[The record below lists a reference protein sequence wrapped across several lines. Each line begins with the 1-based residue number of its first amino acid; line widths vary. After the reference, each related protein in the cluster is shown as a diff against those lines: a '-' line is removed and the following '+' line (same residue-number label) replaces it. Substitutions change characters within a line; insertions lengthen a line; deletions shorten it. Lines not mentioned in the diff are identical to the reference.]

1 MKIKVEKIAKE
12 LLLEEDCVVIPE
24 FGGFVSSYRAAIVE
38 PSKNILLPPGKHIS
52 FNAKLSKNDGLLA
65 KSISEKLGVSYND
78 ALKSIEVRVEFW
90 RNELET
96 KHYLEFEDLGSF
108 ILNKEGNLVFEQFNE
123 TNFLDTSFG
132 LTNVHAIP
140 VERVG
145 LTQKIERGLAN
156 KQAQPRTLKV
166 MYGVAAASVLMFGIF
181 TAAWQQKTGGL
192 DNALNFFSF
201 SNNPIEQ
208 NDQVQ
213 SDIVVGQSTI
223 KNTEVVATKPLEVA
237 QIDKI
242 FNKEEKQLLTD
253 LGHIGDEV
261 NIERVNSLKLEK
273 ETRDK
278 VFTESTTTTKAVDFV
293 PEEITSSSTKGYHVI
308 AGCFG
313 VKNNAH
319 KMVRS
324 LKAAGYPAELA
335 GKSNSGLYRVAY
347 GSYSSRVKALK
358 ALAKAKLSHN
368 SKAWIAKD

>member
-24 FGGFVSSYRAAIVE
+24 FGGFVSSYRAAINE

-65 KSISEKLGVSYND
+65 KCISEKLGITYKE
-78 ALKSIEVRVEFW
+78 ALESIAIRVEFW

-96 KHYLEFEDLGSF
+96 KHYLEFENLGSF

-145 LTQKIERGLAN
+145 LTQTIERGLAN
-156 KQAQPRTLKV
+156 KQAQPR
-166 MYGVAAASVLMFGIF
+166 MYKLAMGTVAAVCIGFLGAGLFFTGETDNTATQMSVISVG
-181 TAAWQQKTGGL
+181 
-192 DNALNFFSF
+192 S
-201 SNNPIEQ
+201 SSVEQ
-208 NDQVQ
+208 ND
-213 SDIVVGQSTI
+213 IIVGQSTVTA
-223 KNTEVVATKPLEVA
+223 KKPLEVVEKVK
-237 QIDKI
+237 II
-242 FNKEEKQLLTD
+242 FNREEQKLLENT
-253 LGHIGDEV
+253 GHIGDNV
-261 NIERVNSLKLEK
+261 NLAVVKALKEEK
-273 ETRDK
+273 EAREK
-278 VFTESTTTTKAVDFV
+278 LFEVPTKEATVRVADLV
-293 PEEITSSSTKGYHVI
+293 AKDISNNYHVI

-313 VKNNAH
+313 VERNAN
-319 KMVRS
+319 KLVRR
-324 LKAAGYPAELA
+324 LKAKGYPAVLA
-335 GKSNSGLYRVAY
+335 GKSNSGLFRVAY
-347 GSYSSRVKALK
+347 GSFGTRIKALK